1 VRGTVT
7 AQDNASKATR
17 PLSEGDK
24 ITQGVTVIT
33 GKSRDSSVVLVF
45 SNGAKVNLAADSILN
60 IEEYLT
66 ESSKEQIDVAT
77 LVAEPNSSSTKLHL
91 AQGELVGNVVKLN
104 KDRGSQFIVQTPV
117 GAAGIRGTT
126 FRVVF
131 RPDPANPGHYTFS
144 VSKPEGNVDVT
155 TQNATGAVSVPV
167 AVGDNHE
174 IVVDVQATV
183 NPTTGQITVT
193 APPQFITQS
202 IPPAT
207 TAIISTAA
215 VHHRL
220 LWMHPFMDGNGR
232 VARLMSHAMMLEM
245 LDTGAVW
252 SVARG
257 LARNVQQYKRLLA
270 NCDQPHRN
278 DLDGRGALSEEA
290 LAEFTRFFL
299 TVSID
304 QVNFMESLIQ
314 PDRLRTRILLWAEE
328 EIRLGHLPP
337 NSGSILGAVLYRG
350 ELPRGGAGAVAGT
363 GERQAR
369 RVVSALLHRE
379 VLVSESSRAPL
390 RLAFPAALASRWM
403 PGLFPEKAPDDGV

>member
-104 KDRGSQFIVQTPV
+104 RDRGSQFIVQTPV

-126 FRVVF
+126 FRVTF
-131 RPDPANPGHYTFS
+131 RPDPVNPGHYTFT
-144 VSKPEGNVDVT
+144 VSKPEGGVDVT
-155 TQNATGAVSVPV
+155 TQTSTGTISAPVPV
-167 AVGDNHE
+167 ADNRE
-174 IVVDVQATV
+174 VVVDVQGTV

-193 APPQFITQS
+193 APPQVVTQS

-207 TAIISTAA
+207 AA
-215 VHHRL
+215 VIS
-220 LWMHPFMDGNGR
+220 
-232 VARLMSHAMMLEM
+232 AA
-245 LDTGAVW
+245 AVQAIEAAQG
-252 SVARG
+252 VVIPPA
-257 LARNVQQYKRLLA
+257 
-270 NCDQPHRN
+270 QPTTPTN
-278 DLDGRGALSEEA
+278 PEPPTQTPITPPPPAP
-290 LAEFTRFFL
+290 AE
-299 TVSID
+299 V
-304 QVNFMESLIQ
+304 
-314 PDRLRTRILLWAEE
+314 PAPPRTT
-328 EIRLGHLPP
+328 
-337 NSGSILGAVLYRG
+337 S
-350 ELPRGGAGAVAGT
+350 GAGA
-363 GERQAR
+363 
-369 RVVSALLHRE
+369 
-379 VLVSESSRAPL
+379 
-390 RLAFPAALASRWM
+390 
-403 PGLFPEKAPDDGV
+403 

>member
-1 VRGTVT
+1 MLRKFAFWIFAFGLFTSFVADVSAQTPAPAPTAGAPGRVEGVIYAKRVRGTVT
-7 AQDNASKATR
+7 AQDNATKATR
-17 PLSEGDK
+17 QLNEGDEIK
-24 ITQGVTVIT
+24 QGVTVIT

-66 ESSKEQIDVAT
+66 ESSDQQIDVAT

-193 APPQFITQS
+193 APPQIVTQS
-202 IPPAT
+202 IPPV
-207 TAIISTAA
+207 TAAAISTAA
-215 VHHRL
+215 VQ
-220 LWMHPFMDGNGR
+220 
-232 VARLMSHAMMLEM
+232 
-245 LDTGAVW
+245 AVQAAQEVVTPPTPTQ
-252 SVARG
+252 STTPAPTTPAPTDATPTTPTTPPPTLPAPTEVTT
-257 LARNVQQYKRLLA
+257 
-270 NCDQPHRN
+270 P
-278 DLDGRGALSEEA
+278 
-290 LAEFTRFFL
+290 
-299 TVSID
+299 
-304 QVNFMESLIQ
+304 
-314 PDRLRTRILLWAEE
+314 PRT
-328 EIRLGHLPP
+328 
-337 NSGSILGAVLYRG
+337 
-350 ELPRGGAGAVAGT
+350 T
-363 GERQAR
+363 
-369 RVVSALLHRE
+369 
-379 VLVSESSRAPL
+379 
-390 RLAFPAALASRWM
+390 
-403 PGLFPEKAPDDGV
+403 